1 MESTYYLNY
10 FNNDYQKN
18 KKIYSNNNYRKFLV
32 KNTNQLIESNNSQY
46 EKQSFKY
53 KKVSK

>member
-18 KKIYSNNNYRKFLV
+18 KQIYSNNNYRKFLV
-32 KNTNQLIESNNSQY
+32 KNTNQLIESNNFQY

-53 KKVSK
+53 KKVTK